1 MGSGNIKT
9 RSQKMSD
16 STTNN
21 LQENPEEARSQTS
34 TSVPTPHSR
43 LPIRRPLRFPKLVR
57 ALLAATSL
65 PAVIAVA
72 TYAARRAWPSGSS
85 EVAPLVVP
93 VQPRD
98 FTLKIYADGELQSTD
113 SKTIAVPFV
122 PVDRLRIATV
132 VADGRHVNKGDT
144 LVEFDPT
151 QLDLQKLEQRSNLDM
166 ANKKINKGELGSNV
180 EKTDIVKDKR
190 IAELE
195 LQKINEFLPR
205 DALIYSQRDII
216 EGQINKEFS
225 EKKLVYADAR
235 LNLKGKVY
243 TLDEAI
249 LLLERQQANNKID
262 QIERATTSLKLISPA
277 SGIVAYNNQ
286 EFFFGG
292 FSIQPG
298 RIVWIG
304 MTLFNLVNPDKME
317 AKCFVLEKDAGELKT
332 DQPVTVTLDPF
343 PGQEFTGKVKTIDN
357 LARPVDQGSP
367 VKYFQVIVSLDKTE
381 PELMKPGVKLKAQ
394 IRAGEMKSVIVVPRS
409 AVVKKDSDLVVYV
422 RKSHGQFE
430 PVKVKLGQGD
440 LIQVVVTEG
449 LQAGQSLALNPPDV
463 RRESKDQNKKTQ

>member
-1 MGSGNIKT
+1 
-9 RSQKMSD
+9 MSN
-16 STTNN
+16 STTNYQ
-21 LQENPEEARSQTS
+21 QETPEMAKSQAS
-34 TSVPTPHSR
+34 DSVPTPHSPLPTPRSLR
-43 LPIRRPLRFPKLVR
+43 LPKPVRTILV
-57 ALLAATSL
+57 AVVLLAAVSV
-65 PAVIAVA
+65 VI
-72 TYAARRAWPSGSS
+72 YAARLAWPSGSS

-93 VQPRD
+93 LQTRD
-98 FTLKIYADGELQSTD
+98 FTLKIYADGELQSAE
-113 SKTIAVPFV
+113 SLTIAVPFV

-132 VADGRHVNKGDT
+132 VADGRNVNKGDT

-151 QLDLQKLEQRSNLDM
+151 ELDLQMLEHRTNLEM
-166 ANKKINKGELGSNV
+166 ANQKITKGELGSNV

-216 EGQINKEFS
+216 EGQLNKDFS
-225 EKKLVYADAR
+225 EKKLVFADAR
-235 LNLKGKVY
+235 LQLKGKVY

-249 LLLERQQANNKID
+249 LLLERQQANTKID
-262 QIERATTSLKLISPA
+262 QIGRASTSLKLISPA
-277 SGIVAYNNQ
+277 SGIVAYNNP

-298 RIVWIG
+298 RVVWIG
-304 MTLFNLVNPDKME
+304 QSLFNLVNPDKME

-357 LARPVDQGSP
+357 LARPIDQGSP
-367 VKYFQVIVSLDKTE
+367 VKYFQVIVSLDKTD

-409 AVVKKDSDLVVYV
+409 AVVKKDSDFVVYV
-422 RKSHGQFE
+422 SKSPGQFE

-463 RRESKDQNKKTQ
+463 KRDSKDEGKKAK

>member
-1 MGSGNIKT
+1 
-9 RSQKMSD
+9 MSNL
-16 STTNN
+16 TTNN
-21 LQENPEEARSQTS
+21 QQENPGAAKSQTS
-34 TSVPTPHSR
+34 GSVPTHHSP
-43 LPIRRPLRFPKLVR
+43 LPIRRSLRLPKLVR
-57 ALLAATSL
+57 AILAAVVLLT
-65 PAVIAVA
+65 AVSIVI
-72 TYAARRAWPSGSS
+72 YAARRAWPSGSS
-85 EVAPLVVP
+85 EIVPLVVP

-98 FTLKIYADGELQSTD
+98 FTLKIYADGELQSAD
-113 SKTIAVPFV
+113 SMTIAVPFV
-122 PVDRLRIATV
+122 PVDRLRVATV

-151 QLDLQKLEQRSNLDM
+151 ELDLQKLEQRSNLDM
-166 ANKKINKGELGSNV
+166 TNQKITKGELGSNV

-205 DALIYSQRDII
+205 DALIYSQREII

-235 LNLKGKVY
+235 LSLKGKVY

-277 SGIVAYNNQ
+277 SGIVAYNNP
-286 EFFFGG
+286 EYFFGG

-367 VKYFQVIVSLDKTE
+367 VKYFQVIVSLDKTD
-381 PELMKPGVKLKAQ
+381 PELMRPGVKLKAQ

-409 AVVKKDSDLVVYV
+409 AVVKKSSDITVYV
-422 RKSHGQFE
+422 RTPHGQFE

-463 RRESKDQNKKTQ
+463 KRESKDENKKTQ

>member
-1 MGSGNIKT
+1 MKPIK
-9 RSQKMSD
+9 
-16 STTNN
+16 
-21 LQENPEEARSQTS
+21 
-34 TSVPTPHSR
+34 R
-43 LPIRRPLRFPKLVR
+43 LPKQIRAIFIAIV
-57 ALLAATSL
+57 LA
-65 PAVIAVA
+65 PAVSVA
-72 TYAARRAWPSGSS
+72 MYAARRAWPSVSS
-85 EVAPLVVP
+85 EVVPLVVS
-93 VQPRD
+93 VEPRD
-98 FTLKIYADGELQSTD
+98 FTLRIYADGELQSAE
-113 SKTIAVPFV
+113 SMTIAVPSV
-122 PVDRLRIATV
+122 PIDRLRIASV

-144 LVEFDPT
+144 LVEFD
-151 QLDLQKLEQRSNLDM
+151 QAEMDLQMLEQRTNLEM
-166 ANKKINKGELGSNV
+166 ANQKIDKGELGSNV

-195 LQKINEFLPR
+195 LRKINEFLPR
-205 DALIYSQRDII
+205 DAMIYSQRDII

-262 QIERATTSLKLISPA
+262 QIDRATTSLKLISPA
-277 SGIVAYNNQ
+277 SGIVAYNNP
-286 EFFFGG
+286 EYFFGG

-304 MTLFNLVNPDKME
+304 MTLFNLVNPNKME

-357 LARPVDQGSP
+357 LARPIDQGSP
-367 VKYFQVIVSLDKTE
+367 VKYFQVIVSLDKTD

-394 IRAGEMKSVIVVPRS
+394 IRASEMKSVIVVARS
-409 AVVKKDSDLVVYV
+409 AVVKKDSDFAVYV

-463 RRESKDQNKKTQ
+463 KRESKDENKKTQ

>member
-1 MGSGNIKT
+1 
-9 RSQKMSD
+9 MSNL
-16 STTNN
+16 TTNN
-21 LQENPEEARSQTS
+21 QQENAGAVKSQTS
-34 TSVPTPHSR
+34 GSVPTPHSP
-43 LPIRRPLRFPKLVR
+43 LPIPRSLRLPKLVR
-57 ALLAATSL
+57 AILAAVVLLAAVSI
-65 PAVIAVA
+65 VI
-72 TYAARRAWPSGSS
+72 YAARRAWPSGSS
-85 EVAPLVVP
+85 EVTPLVVP

-98 FTLKIYADGELQSTD
+98 FTLKIYADGELQSAD
-113 SKTIAVPFV
+113 SMTIAVPFV
-122 PVDRLRIATV
+122 PVDRLRVATV

-151 QLDLQKLEQRSNLDM
+151 ELDLQKLEQRSNLDM
-166 ANKKINKGELGSNV
+166 TNQKITKGELGSNV

-205 DALIYSQRDII
+205 DALIYSQREII

-277 SGIVAYNNQ
+277 SGIVAYNNP
-286 EFFFGG
+286 EYFFGG

-357 LARPVDQGSP
+357 LARPIDQGSP

-409 AVVKKDSDLVVYV
+409 AVVKKDSDIAVYV

-463 RRESKDQNKKTQ
+463 KRESKDENKKTQ